1 MKEQV
6 IEQLRTVFDPEIA
19 LNIYD
24 LGLIYDISFEKIQ
37 TFSPDGEDSI
47 QENKC
52 KVLMTLTSAW
62 CPVAQEMP
70 IWVKEAAM
78 RVEGIHDCDVKI
90 TFEPPWNR
98 DSISDTGKLE
108 LGFI

>member
-1 MKEQV
+1 M
-6 IEQLRTVFDPEIA
+6 
-19 LNIYD
+19 
-24 LGLIYDISFEKIQ
+24 
-37 TFSPDGEDSI
+37 

-90 TFEPPWNR
+90 TFEPQWNR
-98 DSISDTGKLE
+98 DSISDAGKLE
-108 LGFI
+108 LGLV

>member
-52 KVLMTLTSAW
+52 KVLMTLTTAW

-70 IWVKEAAM
+70 IWVKNAVM
-78 RVEGIHDCDVKI
+78 KIGGIHDCNVEV
-90 TFEPPWNR
+90 TFEPAWTR
-98 DSISDTGKLE
+98 DSISEAGKLE
-108 LGFI
+108 LGFV

>member
-24 LGLIYDISFEKIQ
+24 LGLIYDISFEKTQ

-70 IWVKEAAM
+70 VWVKNAVM
-78 RVEGIHDCDVKI
+78 KISGIHDCDVKI
-90 TFEPPWNR
+90 TFEPEWNR

>member
-37 TFSPDGEDSI
+37 TFSPD
-47 QENKC
+47 
-52 KVLMTLTSAW
+52 
-62 CPVAQEMP
+62 
-70 IWVKEAAM
+70 
-78 RVEGIHDCDVKI
+78 
-90 TFEPPWNR
+90 
-98 DSISDTGKLE
+98 
-108 LGFI
+108 